1 VNKIASGRRGD
12 LEAERNFLLDSITD
26 LDREHAAGDIDD
38 ADYQTLRDDYVRRAA
53 QSLRAL
59 EELDGLPE
67 GGDEP
72 TARTVSGW
80 RRFRRYLGRRRV
92 RLVLGTLAVVFL
104 LAGVGLFAAHLAGVR
119 LPGQSA
125 TGTITLSQAALV
137 NQDLQEAAL
146 AANVDEPQTAV
157 ALYEEVLAKVPDQ
170 QVALTYDGW
179 LTRLAGENAHK
190 ATAVRAGDAQL
201 SAAARLHPG
210 YPDGEGLYGI
220 AAYEDDHDVAAAVVA
235 FTRCAADKP
244 SKELL
249 GAVVPVAKVVFRL
262 ADKPLPSTFST
273 ESSA

>member
-1 VNKIASGRRGD
+1 MNQIASGRRGD

-38 ADYQTLRDDYVRRAA
+38 ADYETLRDDYVRRAA

-59 EELDGLPE
+59 EELDGASE
-67 GGDEP
+67 GAGEP
-72 TARTVSGW
+72 ATTTVSGW

-104 LAGVGLFAAHLAGVR
+104 LAGVGLFAAHLAGIR

-137 NQDLQEAAL
+137 NQDLQHAAL
-146 AANVDEPQTAV
+146 AANVGEPQTAV

-179 LTRLAGENAHK
+179 LTRLSGENAHD

-201 SAAARLHPG
+201 AAAARLHPG

-235 FTRCAADKP
+235 FSRCAADDP
-244 SKELL
+244 SQELL
-249 GAVVPVAKVVFRL
+249 GAVDPVAKVVFRL
-262 ADKPLPSTFST
+262 AGKPLPSTFG
-273 ESSA
+273 